1 MANLS
6 SRIDI
11 DESDGRLAFFDA
23 TGRNLNDQ
31 RTRRKEKRAA
41 KRAIDRFF
49 LRSNSYRNGG
59 HVVSFSYT
67 SFYYNIYTFH
77 IVDNIFPRVIFFH
90 SQRVLF
96 LVTCVFFLFFLN
108 RISLSVKRC

>member
-67 SFYYNIYTFH
+67 SFHAIFYYNIYTFH

-90 SQRVLF
+90 SQLLYYF
-96 LVTCVFFLFFLN
+96 L
-108 RISLSVKRC
+108 